1 MHNTQTPTQAQPAN
15 PCQHPIVILRDVAS
29 SDMESLLRFMYHGEV
44 HVGQE
49 QLAAFLK
56 TAQMLQVR
64 GLADVNSGVATAKI
78 PPSTSSG
85 GNNGSAP
92 ATPRN
97 PWQDNGRGELN
108 EGALSPP
115 PEKRSKSYSPPLG
128 NHVEQKTD
136 LQESL
141 LGQALEGGPTIH
153 TIPTNNVQTQST
165 GEDSNSISDN
175 EEEISNNES
184 ILNSVKTE
192 PSDILNDNI
201 EHHRNSFPTILG
213 LPGLIPGPSGIHAA
227 NQDPNYGRWQP
238 SGGDG
243 SSSSSGWLPGTSSAR
258 NDHTTGS
265 GTYQSG
271 VHNSK
276 GQDLSSLL
284 QQHHHHHHLHAT
296 SQASQQHA
304 LNALNSL
311 NSLNSLNTEQLTM
324 MHQKLQ
330 NNLQTLQQQQQTATA
345 KNELNLMLQ
354 SCAKEKIQESMALFH
369 QQTHR
374 RFHQQSHAH
383 QTDNANQS
391 GKPKCPE
398 CGKIYSN
405 NSNLKQH
412 IVNVHTVQTEYVSCH
427 VCSKQ
432 FKTKQYLQIH
442 LLSMHAT
449 TGRDGMGVVVQHT
462 LAGRLIK
469 LPQPPPPTRV
479 RRTQMDTMRVRA
491 TDPRPCPK
499 CGKIYRSAHTL
510 RTHLEDKHTICPG
523 YRCVLC
529 GTVAKS
535 RNSLHS
541 HMSRQHRGISTKD
554 LPVLPMP
561 SQFDPDLASR
571 LLAKAGV
578 KVSPAELRA
587 RASPTG
593 PRRGDMRLEIPRGGA
608 PSEAGSSIC
617 GGDDPED
624 LTLPLSL
631 SREPNTA
638 PLHPP
643 GHLHPGHHNAS
654 ATGSAILDTYLQF
667 IAENSGLATM
677 GLSPE
682 QAAAVAAAHAA
693 KMAQMSTM
701 DKLGGRGIDDY
712 PMIGRDEGRGPGLV
726 HEDRQ
731 ELQDRHVALL
741 EEGESSGGEDDDFSD
756 NDEPEIVKAE

>member
-1 MHNTQTPTQAQPAN
+1 MAASSSSSSGEQQYSLRWNDFHSSILSSFRHLRDEEDFVDVTLACDSSSFTAHKVVLSACSPYFRRLLKAN

-64 GLADVNSGVATAKI
+64 GLADVNSGAATAKI
-78 PPSTSSG
+78 PPPSSSG

-115 PEKRSKSYSPPLG
+115 PEKRPRSYSPPLG
-128 NHVEQKTD
+128 NHVEPKTD

-141 LGQALEGGPTIH
+141 LSQALEGGPTIH
-153 TIPTNNVQTQST
+153 TTPTNNVQAQST
-165 GEDSNSISDN
+165 GEDSNSMSDN
-175 EEEISNNES
+175 EEEISNNDS

-192 PSDILNDNI
+192 PSDILNESI
-201 EHHRNSFPTILG
+201 EHHRNSFPILG

-227 NQDPNYGRWQP
+227 NQDSNY
-238 SGGDG
+238 
-243 SSSSSGWLPGTSSAR
+243 AR
-258 NDHTTGS
+258 RGLDF
-265 GTYQSG
+265 
-271 VHNSK
+271 
-276 GQDLSSLL
+276 
-284 QQHHHHHHLHAT
+284 
-296 SQASQQHA
+296 
-304 LNALNSL
+304 
-311 NSLNSLNTEQLTM
+311 
-324 MHQKLQ
+324 
-330 NNLQTLQQQQQTATA
+330 
-345 KNELNLMLQ
+345 
-354 SCAKEKIQESMALFH
+354 I
-369 QQTHR
+369 
-374 RFHQQSHAH
+374 
-383 QTDNANQS
+383 
-391 GKPKCPE
+391 
-398 CGKIYSN
+398 
-405 NSNLKQH
+405 
-412 IVNVHTVQTEYVSCH
+412 
-427 VCSKQ
+427 
-432 FKTKQYLQIH
+432 
-442 LLSMHAT
+442 
-449 TGRDGMGVVVQHT
+449 
-462 LAGRLIK
+462 
-469 LPQPPPPTRV
+469 
-479 RRTQMDTMRVRA
+479 RVRA

-561 SQFDPDLASR
+561 SPFDPELASR

-631 SREPNTA
+631 RYGSPTPNNNTVITKVSGSNSGSSNKNSTATAIAAKSMDTLHGSREPNTA

-643 GHLHPGHHNAS
+643 GHLHPSHHNAS

-693 KMAQMSTM
+693 KMAHMSAM
-701 DKLGGRGIDDY
+701 DKLGGRGIEDY
-712 PMIGRDEGRGPGLV
+712 PMIGRDEGRGPGVV

-731 ELQDRHVALL
+731 DTMQDRHVGLM
-741 EEGESSGGEDDDFSD
+741 EEGESSGGEEDDFSE
-756 NDEPEIVKAE
+756 NEEPEIVKAE